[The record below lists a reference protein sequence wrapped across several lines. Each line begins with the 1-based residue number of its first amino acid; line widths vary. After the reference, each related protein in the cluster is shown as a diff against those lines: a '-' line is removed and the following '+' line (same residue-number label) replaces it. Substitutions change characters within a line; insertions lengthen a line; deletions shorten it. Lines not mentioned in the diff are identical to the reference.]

1 MHNRVKIINTLIE
14 KYNYKTYLEIGIRH
28 KETFNAIKLP
38 EESKEC
44 IDPNYDNVTYKLTS
58 DEAFKSIST
67 TKKWDI
73 VFIDGLHEAGQVFR
87 DVENSLKHLNENGT
101 IICHDMLP
109 PEDKSNLSLS
119 RYGNGWEAYAR
130 LKMTNKNLQMY
141 VVNTDC
147 GCAVIRKG
155 KQRLYVDDNFNHD
168 FSKYNGKEIIGNKF
182 EIDYKQKRKQWMD
195 TKSMNEFIKFIKN
208 EK

>member
-28 KETFNAIKLP
+28 KKTINAIELP
-38 EESKEC
+38 EELKEC

-87 DVENSLKHLNENGT
+87 DIENSLKHLNENGT

-109 PEDKSNLSLS
+109 NDKSDLSLS
-119 RYGNGWEAYAR
+119 RYGNGWEAYAK

-155 KQRLYVDDNFNHD
+155 KQRLYVDDNFNYD
-168 FSKYNGKEIIGNKF
+168 FK
-182 EIDYKQKRKQWMD
+182 IDYKQKKKQWMD